1 MDAILLIGRILFS
14 LIFIMSSMGHL
25 LKNKQMAEY
34 AKYKKVPMA
43 SFMVY
48 LTGLM
53 ILLGSVSVILG
64 TYADLGVLL
73 LVIFLIPTAFI
84 MHGFWRETDPSVKMN
99 EQAAFLKDLGLA
111 GASLILFAVL
121 RAGADFGPQ
130 IGTLL
135 AFKK

>member
-1 MDAILLIGRILFS
+1 
-14 LIFIMSSMGHL
+14 
-25 LKNKQMAEY
+25 MAEY

-84 MHGFWRETDPSVKMN
+84 LHGFWRETDPSVKMN